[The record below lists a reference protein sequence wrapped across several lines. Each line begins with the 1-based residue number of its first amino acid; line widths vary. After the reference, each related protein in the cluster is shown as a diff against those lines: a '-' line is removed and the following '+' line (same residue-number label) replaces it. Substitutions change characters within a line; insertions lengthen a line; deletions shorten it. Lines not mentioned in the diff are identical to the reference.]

1 MSKYSIPVDI
11 FNPGQVFACLG
22 FMEAADVLFGDIEGG
37 FDWTKESD
45 VRFVLCTASDK
56 NPFEEVLGFLAN
68 AKVIPLVPKGYDE
81 SPPSSAL
88 FSETFPASKVV
99 KKADGEKKGQIT
111 EAGLPCRLESNNQT
125 LDFGHWAD
133 SSSRDDFKQ
142 FAGKQSAYRTIIPP
156 LLCEIK
162 RSWNNKKLHLDKPFN
177 EMMPI
182 KKGKA
187 SFMLDAR
194 AAWTPRDLGFS
205 RDKQG
210 YSLMASPIVEL
221 LGAIGLNHARPLVS
235 KDKNVQ
241 YGIWG
246 AIVPPNL
253 ARPVLGGV
261 DVGLPQRLFSF
272 IRNTTGTEK
281 GEYKQVTFSR
291 EVNK

>member
-1 MSKYSIPVDI
+1 MAEFSIPVDL
-11 FNPGQVFACLG
+11 FNPGQVFASLG
-22 FMEAADVLFGDIEGG
+22 FLEAADVLIGDVEGG
-37 FDWTKESD
+37 FNWDNEAD
-45 VRFVLCTASDK
+45 VCFVLRTSSEK
-56 NPFEEVLGFLAN
+56 NPFEEVLEFLTN
-68 AKVIPLVPKGYDE
+68 ARVVPRVPTGYAGL
-81 SPPSSAL
+81 PPSSVH
-88 FSETFPASKVV
+88 FSETFPAPKVV

-162 RSWNNKKLHLDKPFN
+162 GLWNNKKLHLDKPFN

-182 KKGKA
+182 KKGEA

-210 YSLMASPIVEL
+210 YSIMASPVVEL
-221 LGAIGLNHARPLVS
+221 LGAIGLNHARPFVG
-235 KDKNVQ
+235 KDNLVQ
-241 YGIWG
+241 YGVWG
-246 AIVPPNL
+246 AIVSPNL
-253 ARPVLGGV
+253 ARPVLGGA
-261 DVGLPQRLFSF
+261 DVGLPQRLFWF
-272 IRNTTGTEK
+272 IRNTTGTAK
-281 GEYKQVTFSR
+281 GEYKQVTFAI
-291 EVNK
+291 EV